1 MGFGVREKKTGHQV
15 GGMDRLATPLVSL
28 DFVQVENTVSRTFEV
43 EILQGL
49 EGNVLHIRLHHF

>member
-1 MGFGVREKKTGHQV
+1 
-15 GGMDRLATPLVSL
+15 MDRLATPLVSL

-43 EILQGL
+43 EILEGL